1 MYWNLYAEYADGTI
15 INEDRDYDNEE
26 SMANQQYDL
35 EFELVVQKSLVFGEC
50 IDYSVALMYD

>member
-1 MYWNLYAEYADGTI
+1 MYWSLYAEYADGTI

-35 EFELVVQKSLVFGEC
+35 EFELVVQKSIVFG
-50 IDYSVALMYD
+50 DSVELSSQI